1 MSRGWVRQVIPGLYT
16 LDRPPS
22 SDSRGSFHKI
32 LCEQPEGVKKLDVDE
47 IYWSSSEQGVVRGMH
62 LQIPPFHGR
71 KLVFATL
78 GKVRDFVID
87 LRVGSPTYQKIWET
101 ELTPESPGVLIP
113 TGCAHGF
120 AVTAGPAV
128 MVYTQEGAYSQECD
142 TGVNI
147 RSIGLA
153 NLPSVSVISE
163 RDQQLP
169 SLSEFNSP
177 FFYDESE
184 YSLWNTNS

>member
-1 MSRGWVRQVIPGLYT
+1 MTHGWVRQAIPGLYT
-16 LDRPPS
+16 LGKAPL
-22 SDSRGSFHKI
+22 SDSRGTFHKI
-32 LCEQPEGVKKLDVDE
+32 LCERPKEVKQLVFNE
-47 IYWSSSEQGVVRGMH
+47 IYWSSSGQGVVRGMH

-87 LRVGSPTYQKIWET
+87 LRADSPTYRNIWET
-101 ELTPESPGVLIP
+101 ELSSESDGVLIP
-113 TGCAHGF
+113 AGCAHGF
-120 AVTAGPAV
+120 AVTAGPAFL
-128 MVYTQEGAYSQECD
+128 VYAQEGAYNQECD

-153 NLPSVSVISE
+153 NLTSDSVISE

-169 SLSEFNSP
+169 TLAEFNSP
-177 FFYDESE
+177 FVYDESE
-184 YSLWNTNS
+184 YFHWSADS

>member
-1 MSRGWVRQVIPGLYT
+1 MAHGWVRQVIPGLYT
-16 LDRPPS
+16 LDKAPF

-32 LCEQPEGVKKLDVDE
+32 MCQRPKDVKQLDFDE

-71 KLVFATL
+71 KLVFATF

-87 LRVGSPTYQKIWET
+87 LRAGSPTYRSIWET
-101 ELTPESPGVLIP
+101 DLSPESPGVLIP
-113 TGCAHGF
+113 AGCAHGF
-120 AVTAGPAV
+120 AVTAGPAIL
-128 MVYTQEGAYSQECD
+128 VYAQEADYSHECD
-142 TGVNI
+142 TGVNL

-153 NLPSVSVISE
+153 NLTSDSVISE

-169 SLSEFNSP
+169 TLAEFNSP
-177 FFYDESE
+177 FVYDESE
-184 YSLWNTNS
+184 YSQWNSN

>member
-1 MSRGWVRQVIPGLYT
+1 MAHGWIRQVIPGLYT
-16 LDRPPS
+16 LDKAPF

-32 LCEQPEGVKKLDVDE
+32 MCQRPDDVKQLDFDE

-87 LRVGSPTYQKIWET
+87 LRAGSPTYRNIWET
-101 ELTPESPGVLIP
+101 HLSPESPGVLIP
-113 TGCAHGF
+113 AGCAHGF
-120 AVTAGPAV
+120 AVTAGPATL
-128 MVYTQEGAYSQECD
+128 VYAQEGDYSQECD
-142 TGVNI
+142 TGVNL

-153 NLPSVSVISE
+153 NLTSDSVISE

-169 SLSEFNSP
+169 TLAEFNSP
-177 FFYDESE
+177 FVYDESE
-184 YSLWNTNS
+184 YSHWNSN